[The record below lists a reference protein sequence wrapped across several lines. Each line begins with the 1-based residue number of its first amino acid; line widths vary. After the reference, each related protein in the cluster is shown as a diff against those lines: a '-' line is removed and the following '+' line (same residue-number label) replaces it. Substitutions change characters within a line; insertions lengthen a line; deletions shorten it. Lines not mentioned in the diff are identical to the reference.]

1 MAEEEENMPHRGSIV
16 GRRTIPRDRYSGYFR
31 LMQDYFIEQPVY
43 GDNLFRR
50 RFRMSKV
57 MFNDICEAV
66 AAANRYLRLTHNAA
80 GQAGFSTIQKV
91 TAALRMLAYG
101 GPADSL
107 DEYFRMGE
115 STIIETVNKFTR
127 TIVVIYGEEYLRQPN
142 AEDIARLLR
151 KAEERGFPGMLGSI
165 DCMHWEWEKC
175 PTAWHGSCNDINV
188 LHRSPVFN
196 NLSSGHAPEVNF
208 TVNGREYNM
217 GYYLADGIYPPW
229 ATLITPIPAAVSN
242 KQNRFNE
249 KQQEYRKDVERTFGV
264 LQAKY
269 AIIKGPS
276 RMWDP
281 GDMKYIV
288 QCVIILHNMGIKY
301 ERGMEQLE
309 IEDYEGASRP
319 SLDPNRNVP
328 EVQQLINAH
337 RQIQSR
343 TANEQLKNDLVD
355 HIWNLHGSST

>member
-1 MAEEEENMPHRGSIV
+1 
-16 GRRTIPRDRYSGYFR
+16 
-31 LMQDYFIEQPVY
+31 
-43 GDNLFRR
+43 
-50 RFRMSKV
+50 MSKV

-175 PTAWHGSCNDINV
+175 PTAWHGQYRGHHKKPTIILEAVASHDLWVWHAFFGMPGSCNDINV

>member
-1 MAEEEENMPHRGSIV
+1 
-16 GRRTIPRDRYSGYFR
+16 
-31 LMQDYFIEQPVY
+31 
-43 GDNLFRR
+43 
-50 RFRMSKV
+50 MSKN

-142 AEDIARLLR
+142 TEDIARLLR

-175 PTAWHGSCNDINV
+175 PTAWHGQYRGHHKKPTIILEAVASHDLWVWHAFFGMPGSCNDINV

-343 TANEQLKNDLVD
+343 TTNEQLKNDLVD
-355 HIWNLHGSST
+355 HIWNLHGSSTEILYKSLAHQIPS

>member
-1 MAEEEENMPHRGSIV
+1 
-16 GRRTIPRDRYSGYFR
+16 
-31 LMQDYFIEQPVY
+31 
-43 GDNLFRR
+43 
-50 RFRMSKV
+50 MSKV

-175 PTAWHGSCNDINV
+175 PTAWHGQYRGHHKKPTIILEAVASHDLWVWHAFFGMPGSCNDINV
-188 LHRSPVFN
+188 LHRSPVFD

-319 SLDPNRNVP
+319 SLDPNRNVS

-343 TANEQLKNDLVD
+343 TTNEQLKNDLVD
-355 HIWNLHGSST
+355 HIWNLHGSSTEILYKSLAHQIPS

>member
-1 MAEEEENMPHRGSIV
+1 MIFGFGMHFFGMP
-16 GRRTIPRDRYSGYFR
+16 
-31 LMQDYFIEQPVY
+31 
-43 GDNLFRR
+43 
-50 RFRMSKV
+50 
-57 MFNDICEAV
+57 
-66 AAANRYLRLTHNAA
+66 
-80 GQAGFSTIQKV
+80 
-91 TAALRMLAYG
+91 
-101 GPADSL
+101 
-107 DEYFRMGE
+107 
-115 STIIETVNKFTR
+115 
-127 TIVVIYGEEYLRQPN
+127 
-142 AEDIARLLR
+142 
-151 KAEERGFPGMLGSI
+151 
-165 DCMHWEWEKC
+165 
-175 PTAWHGSCNDINV
+175 GSCNDINV